1 LYSWGLRLFLMVAPV
16 VVGILHPLAMPVVT
30 VLLLV
35 ALHFFDQPAAPEV
48 E

>member
-1 LYSWGLRLFLMVAPV
+1 
-16 VVGILHPLAMPVVT
+16 MPVVT

-35 ALHFFDQPAAPEV
+35 ALHFFDQPALLDV